1 MCRAFN
7 FCNPQKVEAIIEYLF
22 DHSNQKKKEKKKAL
36 CSKIGAEAVR
46 PKCSQSDPS
55 NGIEHN

>member
-22 DHSNQKKKEKKKAL
+22 DHSNQKKKKKAL
-36 CSKIGAEAVR
+36 CCKIGAEAVC

>member
-7 FCNPQKVEAIIEYLF
+7 FCNPQKVEAIIAYLF
-22 DHSNQKKKEKKKAL
+22 DHPNQKKKKAL
-36 CSKIGAEAVR
+36 CSKIGAETVR
-46 PKCSQSDPS
+46 PKCLQSDPS